1 MERFTGSFTQQEP
14 IPDEGIA
21 AALAVLRHGR
31 LHRYNTAGDEIAET
45 ALLEEEFAAFTGAR
59 YCLAV
64 ASGGYAMGC
73 ALRALG
79 VKAGEPV
86 LTNAFTLAPV
96 PGAIASIGA
105 KPVFVETTWNLTIDL
120 AHLEKR
126 ALETQAKVLLLSHMR
141 GHLADMPVLI
151 ALCNRLNIKVIED
164 CAHTMGAEWDG
175 VPSGRFGA
183 VACYSTQTYKH
194 MNSGEGGFLTTDDPI
209 VAARAVLLSGSYMLY
224 ARHRAAPPPEVFDSI
239 RLDVPNVSGR
249 MDNLRAAILRP
260 QIKALPDRRRRW
272 NQLYHVLEQGLA
284 QTAGLLLTVRP
295 PEETYV
301 ASSFQFLLP
310 NWEMAR
316 VRALVAGC
324 AARGVEL
331 KWFGAPEPV
340 AFTSRYEHW
349 RYAEPQPLPQT
360 DKVLAGLID
369 MRLPLTFTT
378 EDAATIALIIRAEVL
393 RVGQADDLTVQD
405 FRLPD

>member
-378 EDAATIALIIRAEVL
+378 EDAATIARIIRAEVL